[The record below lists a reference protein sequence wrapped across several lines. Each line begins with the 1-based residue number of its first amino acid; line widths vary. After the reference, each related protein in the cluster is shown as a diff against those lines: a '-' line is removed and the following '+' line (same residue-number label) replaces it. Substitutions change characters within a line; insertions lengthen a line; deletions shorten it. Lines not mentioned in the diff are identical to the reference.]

1 MPIAVVM
8 NEQLNAFEQRRKKMV
23 DDSDENGKNKT
34 QISKVKVFI
43 ALQAM
48 KFWYVFRK
56 VHGNMPWVL
65 YRERKLAIERELESE
80 MRSFEAKA
88 FDGKNMGMWSK
99 QKHKNAR
106 HARDGADLV
115 LQAVFPVCQG
125 LRSVR
130 WPQPNRTF
138 F

>member
-1 MPIAVVM
+1 
-8 NEQLNAFEQRRKKMV
+8 MV

-88 FDGKNMGMWSK
+88 LTGRTWECGRNRSIKM
-99 QKHKNAR
+99 
-106 HARDGADLV
+106 RDG
-115 LQAVFPVCQG
+115 
-125 LRSVR
+125 R
-130 WPQPNRTF
+130 WLFGVGRERWSMGTRRT
-138 F
+138 